1 MCSLC
6 VEACRRYFPL
16 VTDDRMGD
24 FLMSVTAF
32 PFVCG
37 KDVARQLLQARNV
50 ATELR
55 SRPGFDQGIS
65 DEDIAYQLAEA
76 ERVQAVLAMIAI
88 IKPEDAL
95 TRELEDRMNINR
107 ELEKRHERIA
117 EIREAI
123 RNGTYIEPHPELYVD
138 AVMADVEDES

>member
-1 MCSLC
+1 M
-6 VEACRRYFPL
+6 
-16 VTDDRMGD
+16 T
-24 FLMSVTAF
+24 
-32 PFVCG
+32 
-37 KDVARQLLQARNV
+37 
-50 ATELR
+50 
-55 SRPGFDQGIS
+55 
-65 DEDIAYQLAEA
+65 
-76 ERVQAVLAMIAI
+76 IAI
-88 IKPEDAL
+88 IKPEDAI